1 MKSIS
6 LLVIISLIFVSCAS
20 YTRIKKLPLHE
31 KYEKE
36 INYLGKDHSGKITLN
51 DDQIISSMKMFTTG
65 DSLKFLNKNIAHYDI
80 VSLKDV
86 KMITFKDHTIG
97 FFYGLIG
104 GFGLASGFG
113 YVSIDWDTDMA
124 GLGML
129 YYMGAGILIGS
140 MSGGLLGSDLNYIF
154 DDQDK

>member
-1 MKSIS
+1 MKFVS
-6 LLVIISLIFVSCAS
+6 LLVIFSLIFISCAS

-36 INYLGKDHSGKITLN
+36 INYLGKDHSGKITLKDN
-51 DDQIISSMKMFTTG
+51 QIISSMKMFTTG

-97 FFYGLIG
+97 IFYGLVG
-104 GFGLASGFG
+104 G
-113 YVSIDWDTDMA
+113 
-124 GLGML
+124 GLG
-129 YYMGAGILIGS
+129 I
-140 MSGGLLGSDLNYIF
+140 GLLGLAAVDRGSEAAIAYAGYIAGGAILGALLGGFIGIDRNYIF
-154 DDQDK
+154 VDLNK